1 MKAGWCDFR
10 YIANRPQHFR
20 PPHNRHRLVT
30 PGAALRSKL
39 GYEQYRKHSPERTEA
54 ASENASDEAHKRPK
68 TVLADK
74 IGYDQF
80 RPDVDAAE
88 VADSLPAEHAKTRK
102 RRLSRAVHNHGLGA
116 NRAEIVANCEQFAS
130 RNVLALSIIFS
141 PDPGLLAVV
150 DASGSDPQLFNQH
163 CVEAF
168 IPNVFSELGWGN
180 AVEYAYVT
188 HDKPDRLGRSRL
200 HNHITAP
207 GSVADPET
215 GKRRPLPYIK
225 QTDIQQM
232 QAIADRTVEQQLD
245 LTLGREWRLQVPEYV
260 HTYDELRQEVVV
272 DNAPDMPVV
281 VSESVPPRP
290 RDLFSS
296 ELDSALNTMLE
307 ELPDAPTLLFDARD
321 LEFDSFGD
329 AELLAGLVADLFG
342 DDFLPPMMPIQ
353 SAAALPAESNKT
365 DESNADEHVIVPDL
379 PQERSKLTAPVS
391 KMEVLVEHQNMAIL
405 AEGAMP
411 PSSAVESD
419 AVYPWRYT
427 LSKSEDV
434 AYRILPNWDAE
445 TGEGRLDLEVSW
457 YVPTAKGWS
466 TVRQNIF
473 HNTPLDYLRLDEGPA
488 DSAAARQEAEM
499 RFQEKASQY
508 QAPPEDDFN
517 EVMYLGFE
525 DWTHTTALDAKAKA
539 DGFLPYFPVDRLPF
553 DPAEEAAFVD
563 PLPEGVTWL
572 GPAPIEDNALQWGI
586 ITRPDWEGSLRV
598 YAIKQWLDEHETSH
612 FTSSEI
618 GLAAETI
625 EDQIVSITS
634 VQQASVKELGPTLFA
649 LQGMSE
655 KLGHPSIDFLAEGPP
670 HSFFTLSQPDQSLPS
685 ESELFDED
693 DIEELN
699 HEDDDEIGENE
710 LDDDE
715 QSLELDDEWD
725 TE

>member
-54 ASENASDEAHKRPK
+54 ASENTSDEAHKRPK

-150 DASGSDPQLFNQH
+150 DASGNDPQLFNQH

-168 IPNVFSELGWGN
+168 LPNVFSELGWGN

-260 HTYDELRQEVVV
+260 HTYDELRQKVVV

-342 DDFLPPMMPIQ
+342 DDVLPPMMLIQ

-365 DESNADEHVIVPDL
+365 DESNAEPSDLASESPSLKPFTRPSAGLQTPHLAITLASDWLPELGLGAIQARTEWLDPATGKFQHSEWYIYQTSVMDHIFFYADRVDFDESMLDAQSAL
-379 PQERSKLTAPVS
+379 ETQLTALQSALAKNHDQGICDLYKVWF
-391 KMEVLVEHQNMAIL
+391 ETMAL
-405 AEGAMP
+405 
-411 PSSAVESD
+411 
-419 AVYPWRYT
+419 
-427 LSKSEDV
+427 
-434 AYRILPNWDAE
+434 DAE
-445 TGEGRLDLEVSW
+445 AIQNGFLPDVPRQLLPDTIDALNADWTRLPGVKWVYDAEQNVEYGFTAVMTEPDENEYYTRQALRRWTDDNGVQQVDIVDEVSEAEPLEVSVQMLW
-457 YVPTAKGWS
+457 ATAK
-466 TVRQNIF
+466 
-473 HNTPLDYLRLDEGPA
+473 RLEHDFA
-488 DSAAARQEAEM
+488 DA
-499 RFQEKASQY
+499 
-508 QAPPEDDFN
+508 
-517 EVMYLGFE
+517 
-525 DWTHTTALDAKAKA
+525 
-539 DGFLPYFPVDRLPF
+539 
-553 DPAEEAAFVD
+553 
-563 PLPEGVTWL
+563 
-572 GPAPIEDNALQWGI
+572 
-586 ITRPDWEGSLRV
+586 SLRV
-598 YAIKQWLDEHETSH
+598 EQQLWQAQFDPLIESPGVDLNEVEDFEYEADELE
-612 FTSSEI
+612 
-618 GLAAETI
+618 
-625 EDQIVSITS
+625 
-634 VQQASVKELGPTLFA
+634 
-649 LQGMSE
+649 QG
-655 KLGHPSIDFLAEGPP
+655 G
-670 HSFFTLSQPDQSLPS
+670 
-685 ESELFDED
+685 D
-693 DIEELN
+693 DSR
-699 HEDDDEIGENE
+699 DM
-710 LDDDE
+710 
-715 QSLELDDEWD
+715 
-725 TE
+725 

>member
-54 ASENASDEAHKRPK
+54 ASENTSDEAHKRPK

-150 DASGSDPQLFNQH
+150 DASGNDPQLFNQH

-260 HTYDELRQEVVV
+260 HTYDELRPEDAV
-272 DNAPDMPVV
+272 DNALDMPVV

-296 ELDSALNTMLE
+296 ELDNALNTMLE
-307 ELPDAPTLLFDARD
+307 KLPDAPTMLFDARD

-342 DDFLPPMMPIQ
+342 HDFLPPMMPIQ

-365 DESNADEHVIVPDL
+365 DESNAEPSDLASESPSLKPFTKPSAGLQTSHLAITLASDWLPELGLGAIQARTEWLDPATGKFQHSEGYIYQTSVMDHIFFYADRVDFDESMLDAQSAL
-379 PQERSKLTAPVS
+379 ETQLTALQSALAKNHDQGICDLYKVWF
-391 KMEVLVEHQNMAIL
+391 ETMAL
-405 AEGAMP
+405 
-411 PSSAVESD
+411 
-419 AVYPWRYT
+419 
-427 LSKSEDV
+427 
-434 AYRILPNWDAE
+434 DAE
-445 TGEGRLDLEVSW
+445 AIQNGFLPDVPRQLLPDTIDALNADWTRLPGVKWVYDAEQNVEYGFTAVMTAPDENEYYTRQALRRWTDDNGVQQVDIVDEVSEAEPLEVSVQMLW
-457 YVPTAKGWS
+457 ATAK
-466 TVRQNIF
+466 
-473 HNTPLDYLRLDEGPA
+473 RLEHDFA
-488 DSAAARQEAEM
+488 DA
-499 RFQEKASQY
+499 
-508 QAPPEDDFN
+508 
-517 EVMYLGFE
+517 
-525 DWTHTTALDAKAKA
+525 
-539 DGFLPYFPVDRLPF
+539 
-553 DPAEEAAFVD
+553 
-563 PLPEGVTWL
+563 
-572 GPAPIEDNALQWGI
+572 
-586 ITRPDWEGSLRV
+586 SLRV
-598 YAIKQWLDEHETSH
+598 EQQLWRAQFDPLIESPGVDLNEVEDFEYEADELE
-612 FTSSEI
+612 
-618 GLAAETI
+618 
-625 EDQIVSITS
+625 
-634 VQQASVKELGPTLFA
+634 
-649 LQGMSE
+649 QGGDDSRDMMS
-655 KLGHPSIDFLAEGPP
+655 
-670 HSFFTLSQPDQSLPS
+670 
-685 ESELFDED
+685 
-693 DIEELN
+693 
-699 HEDDDEIGENE
+699 
-710 LDDDE
+710 
-715 QSLELDDEWD
+715 
-725 TE
+725 

>member
-54 ASENASDEAHKRPK
+54 ASENTSDEAHKRPK

-150 DASGSDPQLFNQH
+150 DASGNDPQLFNQH

-168 IPNVFSELGWGN
+168 LPNVFSELGWGN

-260 HTYDELRQEVVV
+260 HTYDELRPEDAV
-272 DNAPDMPVV
+272 DNALDMPVV

-296 ELDSALNTMLE
+296 ELDNALNTMLE
-307 ELPDAPTLLFDARD
+307 KLPDAPTMLFDARD

-342 DDFLPPMMPIQ
+342 HDFLPPMMPIQ

-365 DESNADEHVIVPDL
+365 DESNAEPSDLASESPSLKPFTKPSAGLQTSHLAITLASDWLPELGLGAIQARTEWLDPATGKFQHSEGYIYQTSVMDHIFFYADRVDFDESMLDAQSAL
-379 PQERSKLTAPVS
+379 ETQLTALQSALAKNHDQGICDLYKVWF
-391 KMEVLVEHQNMAIL
+391 ETMAL
-405 AEGAMP
+405 
-411 PSSAVESD
+411 
-419 AVYPWRYT
+419 
-427 LSKSEDV
+427 
-434 AYRILPNWDAE
+434 DAE
-445 TGEGRLDLEVSW
+445 AIQNGFLPDVPRQLLPDTIDALNADWTRLPGVKWVYDAEQNVEYGFTAVMTEPDENEYYTRQALRRWTDDNGVQQVDIVDEVSEAEPLEVSVQMLW
-457 YVPTAKGWS
+457 ATAK
-466 TVRQNIF
+466 
-473 HNTPLDYLRLDEGPA
+473 RLEHDFA
-488 DSAAARQEAEM
+488 DA
-499 RFQEKASQY
+499 
-508 QAPPEDDFN
+508 
-517 EVMYLGFE
+517 
-525 DWTHTTALDAKAKA
+525 
-539 DGFLPYFPVDRLPF
+539 
-553 DPAEEAAFVD
+553 
-563 PLPEGVTWL
+563 
-572 GPAPIEDNALQWGI
+572 
-586 ITRPDWEGSLRV
+586 SLRV
-598 YAIKQWLDEHETSH
+598 EQQLWQAQFDPLIESPGVDLNEVEDFEYEADELE
-612 FTSSEI
+612 
-618 GLAAETI
+618 
-625 EDQIVSITS
+625 
-634 VQQASVKELGPTLFA
+634 
-649 LQGMSE
+649 QGGDDSRDMMS
-655 KLGHPSIDFLAEGPP
+655 
-670 HSFFTLSQPDQSLPS
+670 
-685 ESELFDED
+685 
-693 DIEELN
+693 
-699 HEDDDEIGENE
+699 
-710 LDDDE
+710 
-715 QSLELDDEWD
+715 
-725 TE
+725 

>member
-54 ASENASDEAHKRPK
+54 ASENTSDEAHKRPK

-150 DASGSDPQLFNQH
+150 DASGNDPQLFNQH

-168 IPNVFSELGWGN
+168 LPNVFSELGWGN

-260 HTYDELRQEVVV
+260 HTYDELRPEDAV
-272 DNAPDMPVV
+272 DNALDMPVV

-296 ELDSALNTMLE
+296 ELDNALNTMLE
-307 ELPDAPTLLFDARD
+307 KLPDAPTMLFDARD

-342 DDFLPPMMPIQ
+342 HDFLPPMMPIQ

-365 DESNADEHVIVPDL
+365 DESNAEPSDLASESPSLKPFTKPSAGLQTSHLAITLASDWLPELGLGAIQARTEWLDPATGKFQHSEGYIYQTSVMDHIFFYADRVDFDESMLDAQSAL
-379 PQERSKLTAPVS
+379 ETQLTALQSALAKNHDQGICDLYKVWF
-391 KMEVLVEHQNMAIL
+391 ETMAL
-405 AEGAMP
+405 
-411 PSSAVESD
+411 
-419 AVYPWRYT
+419 
-427 LSKSEDV
+427 
-434 AYRILPNWDAE
+434 DAE
-445 TGEGRLDLEVSW
+445 AIQNGFLPDVPRQLLPDTIDALNADWTRLPGVKWVYDAEQNVEYGFTAVMTAPDENEYYTRQALRRWTDDNGVQQVDIVDEVSEAEPLEVSVQMLW
-457 YVPTAKGWS
+457 ATAK
-466 TVRQNIF
+466 
-473 HNTPLDYLRLDEGPA
+473 RLEHDFA
-488 DSAAARQEAEM
+488 DA
-499 RFQEKASQY
+499 
-508 QAPPEDDFN
+508 
-517 EVMYLGFE
+517 
-525 DWTHTTALDAKAKA
+525 
-539 DGFLPYFPVDRLPF
+539 
-553 DPAEEAAFVD
+553 
-563 PLPEGVTWL
+563 
-572 GPAPIEDNALQWGI
+572 
-586 ITRPDWEGSLRV
+586 SLRV
-598 YAIKQWLDEHETSH
+598 EQQLWRAQFDPLIESPGVDLNEVEDFEYEADELE
-612 FTSSEI
+612 
-618 GLAAETI
+618 
-625 EDQIVSITS
+625 
-634 VQQASVKELGPTLFA
+634 
-649 LQGMSE
+649 QG
-655 KLGHPSIDFLAEGPP
+655 G
-670 HSFFTLSQPDQSLPS
+670 
-685 ESELFDED
+685 D
-693 DIEELN
+693 DSR
-699 HEDDDEIGENE
+699 DM
-710 LDDDE
+710 
-715 QSLELDDEWD
+715 
-725 TE
+725 

>member
-54 ASENASDEAHKRPK
+54 ASENTSDEAHKRPK

-150 DASGSDPQLFNQH
+150 DASGNDPQLFNQH

-168 IPNVFSELGWGN
+168 LPNVFSELGWGN

-260 HTYDELRQEVVV
+260 HTYDELRPEDAV
-272 DNAPDMPVV
+272 DNALDMPVV

-296 ELDSALNTMLE
+296 ELDNALNTMLE
-307 ELPDAPTLLFDARD
+307 KLPDAPTMLFDARD

-342 DDFLPPMMPIQ
+342 HDFLPPMMPIQ

-365 DESNADEHVIVPDL
+365 DESNAEPSDLASESPSLKPFTKPSAGLQTSHLAITLASDWLPELGLGAIQARTEWLDPATGKFQHSEAYIYQTSVMDHIFFYADRVDFDESMLDAQSAL
-379 PQERSKLTAPVS
+379 ETQLTALQSALAKNHDQGICDLYKVWF
-391 KMEVLVEHQNMAIL
+391 ETMAL
-405 AEGAMP
+405 
-411 PSSAVESD
+411 
-419 AVYPWRYT
+419 
-427 LSKSEDV
+427 
-434 AYRILPNWDAE
+434 DAE
-445 TGEGRLDLEVSW
+445 AIQNGFLPDVPRQLLPDTIDALNADWTRLPGVKWVYDAEQNVEYGFTAVMTAPDENEYYTRQALRRWTDDNGVQQVDIVDEVSEAEPLEVSVQMLW
-457 YVPTAKGWS
+457 ATAK
-466 TVRQNIF
+466 
-473 HNTPLDYLRLDEGPA
+473 RLEHDFA
-488 DSAAARQEAEM
+488 DA
-499 RFQEKASQY
+499 
-508 QAPPEDDFN
+508 
-517 EVMYLGFE
+517 
-525 DWTHTTALDAKAKA
+525 
-539 DGFLPYFPVDRLPF
+539 
-553 DPAEEAAFVD
+553 
-563 PLPEGVTWL
+563 
-572 GPAPIEDNALQWGI
+572 
-586 ITRPDWEGSLRV
+586 SLRV
-598 YAIKQWLDEHETSH
+598 EQQLWRAQFDPLIESPGVDLNEVEDFEYEADELE
-612 FTSSEI
+612 
-618 GLAAETI
+618 
-625 EDQIVSITS
+625 
-634 VQQASVKELGPTLFA
+634 
-649 LQGMSE
+649 QGGDDSRDMMS
-655 KLGHPSIDFLAEGPP
+655 
-670 HSFFTLSQPDQSLPS
+670 
-685 ESELFDED
+685 
-693 DIEELN
+693 
-699 HEDDDEIGENE
+699 
-710 LDDDE
+710 
-715 QSLELDDEWD
+715 
-725 TE
+725 

>member
-54 ASENASDEAHKRPK
+54 ASENTSDEAHKRPK

-150 DASGSDPQLFNQH
+150 DASGNDPQLFNQH

-168 IPNVFSELGWGN
+168 LPNVFSELGWGN

-260 HTYDELRQEVVV
+260 HTYDELRPEDAV
-272 DNAPDMPVV
+272 DNALDMPVV

-296 ELDSALNTMLE
+296 ELDNALNTMLE
-307 ELPDAPTLLFDARD
+307 KLPDAPTMLFDARD

-342 DDFLPPMMPIQ
+342 HDFLPPMMPIQ

-365 DESNADEHVIVPDL
+365 DESNAEPSDLASESPSLKPFTRPSAGLQTSHLAITLASDWLPELGLGAIQARTEWLDPATGKFQHSEGYIYQTSVMDHIFFYADRVDFDESMLDAQSAL
-379 PQERSKLTAPVS
+379 ETQLTALQSALAKNHDQGICDLYKVWF
-391 KMEVLVEHQNMAIL
+391 ETMAL
-405 AEGAMP
+405 
-411 PSSAVESD
+411 
-419 AVYPWRYT
+419 
-427 LSKSEDV
+427 
-434 AYRILPNWDAE
+434 DAE
-445 TGEGRLDLEVSW
+445 AIQNGFLPDVPRQLLPDTIDALNADWTRLPGVKWVYDAEQNVEYGFTAVMTAPDENEYYTRQALRRWTDDNGVQQVDIVDEVSEAEPLEVSVQMLW
-457 YVPTAKGWS
+457 ATAK
-466 TVRQNIF
+466 
-473 HNTPLDYLRLDEGPA
+473 RLEHDFA
-488 DSAAARQEAEM
+488 DA
-499 RFQEKASQY
+499 
-508 QAPPEDDFN
+508 
-517 EVMYLGFE
+517 
-525 DWTHTTALDAKAKA
+525 
-539 DGFLPYFPVDRLPF
+539 
-553 DPAEEAAFVD
+553 
-563 PLPEGVTWL
+563 
-572 GPAPIEDNALQWGI
+572 
-586 ITRPDWEGSLRV
+586 SLRV
-598 YAIKQWLDEHETSH
+598 EQQLWQAQFDPLIESPGVDLNEVEDFEYEADELE
-612 FTSSEI
+612 
-618 GLAAETI
+618 
-625 EDQIVSITS
+625 
-634 VQQASVKELGPTLFA
+634 
-649 LQGMSE
+649 QG
-655 KLGHPSIDFLAEGPP
+655 G
-670 HSFFTLSQPDQSLPS
+670 
-685 ESELFDED
+685 D
-693 DIEELN
+693 DSR
-699 HEDDDEIGENE
+699 DM
-710 LDDDE
+710 
-715 QSLELDDEWD
+715 
-725 TE
+725 

>member
-54 ASENASDEAHKRPK
+54 ASENTSDEAHKRPK

-150 DASGSDPQLFNQH
+150 DASGNDPQLFNQH

-168 IPNVFSELGWGN
+168 LPNVFSELGWGN

-260 HTYDELRQEVVV
+260 HTYDELRPEDAV
-272 DNAPDMPVV
+272 DNALDMPVV

-296 ELDSALNTMLE
+296 ELDNALNTMLE
-307 ELPDAPTLLFDARD
+307 KLPDAPTMLFDARD

-365 DESNADEHVIVPDL
+365 DESNAEPSDLASESPSLKPFTKPSAGLQTSHLAITLASDWLPELGLGAIQARTEWLDPATGKFQHSEGYIYQTSVMDHIFFYADRVDFDESMLDAQSAL
-379 PQERSKLTAPVS
+379 ETQLTALQSALAKNHDQGICDLYKVWF
-391 KMEVLVEHQNMAIL
+391 ETMAL
-405 AEGAMP
+405 
-411 PSSAVESD
+411 
-419 AVYPWRYT
+419 
-427 LSKSEDV
+427 
-434 AYRILPNWDAE
+434 DAE
-445 TGEGRLDLEVSW
+445 AIQNGFLPDVPRQLLPDTIDALNADWTRLPGVKWVYDAEQNVEYGFTAVMTAPDENEYYTRQALRRWTDDNGVQQVDIVDEVSEAEPLEVSVQMLW
-457 YVPTAKGWS
+457 ATAK
-466 TVRQNIF
+466 
-473 HNTPLDYLRLDEGPA
+473 RLEHDFA
-488 DSAAARQEAEM
+488 DA
-499 RFQEKASQY
+499 
-508 QAPPEDDFN
+508 
-517 EVMYLGFE
+517 
-525 DWTHTTALDAKAKA
+525 
-539 DGFLPYFPVDRLPF
+539 
-553 DPAEEAAFVD
+553 
-563 PLPEGVTWL
+563 
-572 GPAPIEDNALQWGI
+572 
-586 ITRPDWEGSLRV
+586 SLRV
-598 YAIKQWLDEHETSH
+598 EQQLWRAQFDPLIESPGVDLNEVEDFEYEADELE
-612 FTSSEI
+612 
-618 GLAAETI
+618 
-625 EDQIVSITS
+625 
-634 VQQASVKELGPTLFA
+634 
-649 LQGMSE
+649 QG
-655 KLGHPSIDFLAEGPP
+655 G
-670 HSFFTLSQPDQSLPS
+670 
-685 ESELFDED
+685 D
-693 DIEELN
+693 DSR
-699 HEDDDEIGENE
+699 DM
-710 LDDDE
+710 
-715 QSLELDDEWD
+715 
-725 TE
+725 